1 MPVELRILDARDA
14 DDRRAWLA
22 LLADWPARE
31 VFTHPSY
38 VALFARPEDRAL
50 AAVGSVPGGFILYP
64 FVLRE
69 IDTPHL
75 AAAAA
80 GARDTT
86 SPYGYGGAFI
96 SGDVRAHAEQ
106 FWTDVSSWQR
116 SQGIVAE
123 FLRFSLFED
132 DLLPYPGER
141 EQKLVNVVRT
151 LELDEE
157 SLWRSYEH
165 KVRKN
170 VNKARRSG
178 VTIDV
183 DTRGERVDDFLRI
196 YETTM
201 DRRDA
206 AKGFYFPR
214 SFFETIVRELDGWFA
229 FFHARREGRTISTE
243 LALVSGENVY
253 SYLGGTDAESFEYRP
268 NDLLKHELILWS
280 KRAGKRRFVFGGGY
294 SMDDGIFRYKRTFA
308 PEGLVPYYVGRRV
321 VDEAR
326 FGALSEAHV
335 AAARAVDPTWTPD
348 PSFFPVYRGALP
360 GR

>member
-1 MPVELRILDARDA
+1 MDLRILDARDPE
-14 DDRRAWLA
+14 DHRAWLA

-31 VFTHPSY
+31 VFAHPSY
-38 VALFARPEDRAL
+38 VSLFARPEDRAL
-50 AAVGSVPGGFILYP
+50 AAVGKAPGGFILYP

-69 IDTPHL
+69 IDAPHL
-75 AAAAA
+75 AAASP

-86 SPYGYGGAFI
+86 SPYGYGGAFCC
-96 SGDVRAHAEQ
+96 GDVRAHGDA
-106 FWTDVSSWQR
+106 FWGELSGWQR
-116 SQGIVAE
+116 SQGIVTE
-123 FLRFSLFED
+123 FVRFSLFEE
-132 DLLPYPGER
+132 DLLAYPGDR

-151 LELDEE
+151 LDLDEE
-157 SLWRSYEH
+157 ALWRSYEH

-183 DTRGERVDDFLRI
+183 ETSGDGLDDFLRI
-196 YETTM
+196 YEATM
-201 DRRDA
+201 DRREA
-206 AKGFYFPR
+206 ARGFYFPR
-214 SFFETIVRELDGWFA
+214 SFFETIVRELDGWYA

-253 SYLGGTDAESFEYRP
+253 SYLGGTDADSFEFRP

-308 PEGLVPYYVGRRV
+308 PEGLVPYFIGRRV

-326 FGALSEAHV
+326 FAALDHAHL
-335 AAARAVDPTWTPD
+335 AAARTADPTWTPN
-348 PSFFPVYRGALP
+348 PAFFPAYRAELP
-360 GR
+360 RA